1 METENEAMLMAFF
14 SPVILE
20 VSEPAVMTW
29 QARVS
34 VRAVSLEEELEESLY
49 VLVYAT

>member
-1 METENEAMLMAFF
+1 
-14 SPVILE
+14 VILE

-49 VLVYAT
+49 VLEYATKPS